1 MNNIFKFA
9 TPELSQ
15 DAFIC
20 WCINFFNYD
29 CNLKK
34 LSIDLL
40 KKFNIKNIDKIDSIK
55 ILKQFQKIDIL
66 LILNGINTAAII
78 EDKTYTSEHNNQ
90 IENYV
95 NSLKKSGSNNH
106 LNINENTKIV
116 VVYFKTGFLFEND
129 KNTVY
134 NIQNNHK
141 YNGALVTG
149 NDF

>member
-9 TPELSQ
+9 TTELSQ

-40 KKFNIKNIDKIDSIK
+40 KIDSIK